1 MKTSYQAKIFS
12 LWTVFLL
19 GTLFHTQLGLM
30 PLFHNQS
37 IALEGA
43 DGTEPI
49 GWILWL
55 MLMFFMVP
63 LMAMLAV
70 TLNRSRPL
78 RRLHFGVTVLFSILN
93 GAHLVADLLVQPIAW
108 YQIALMSF
116 LFLVGIVLNIV
127 SFQWLREGRYH
138 SLLAQGYPAGS

>member
-1 MKTSYQAKIFS
+1 MKTNYQDKIVS

-37 IALEGA
+37 IALERA
-43 DGTEPI
+43 EGTEPI

-63 LMAMLAV
+63 LVAMLMV
-70 TLNRSRPL
+70 TFKRTYSL
-78 RRLHFGVTVLFSILN
+78 RKLHFGVTVLFSILN
-93 GAHLVADLLVQPIAW
+93 FAHLVADLLVQPIAW
-108 YQIALMSF
+108 HQIVLMSF
-116 LFLVGIVLNIV
+116 LFFVGIVLNIV
-127 SFQWLREGRYH
+127 SFQWLREGRLH
-138 SLLAQGYPAGS
+138 SLLAQGHPAGG

>member
-1 MKTSYQAKIFS
+1 MKTSYQDKLLS

-43 DGTEPI
+43 EGTEPI

-63 LMAMLAV
+63 LIAMLAV
-70 TLNRSRPL
+70 TFNRTYPL
-78 RRLHFGVTVLFSILN
+78 RKLHFWVTVLFSILN
-93 GAHLVADLLVQPIAW
+93 LAHLVADLLVQPIAW

-116 LFLVGIVLNIV
+116 LFLVGLVLNIV
-127 SFQWLREGRYH
+127 SFQWLREGRFH
-138 SLLAQGYPAGS
+138 SLLAQGHPTGG